1 MNQNVWY
8 NFKND
13 KIAAVDVTV
22 HLIEADWLR
31 IIKKMK

>member
-22 HLIEADWLR
+22 HLMRQFGFAL
-31 IIKKMK
+31 